1 MNKNSKQLSNPF
13 STGSGGPH
21 FEAHVQASFVLLMA
35 VGGCAPC
42 LPNWPIQKIKLQGRH
57 AGYETDDLIIYV
69 KNPNTEQQ
77 RKILAQIKHS
87 ISITENNSMFREV
100 IQAAWNDFNGDLFST
115 EKDIIALIT
124 GPLSSTEIND
134 TRTILEWARHA
145 ENAEEFLLKVEL
157 ANFSSDA
164 KRRKLKAFRTNLT
177 KANNDDPVSDEIFF
191 EFLKHFHLL
200 GYDLDVK
207 TGVTLSLLHS
217 LIGQYSQTNIHS
229 SWTLLVDEVQS
240 ANKNAGTITPDTL
253 SENLVELFKQ
263 PAITQIPIELTITQ
277 PEIEKIDWNQHQHA
291 TYLSLANLIGSWNEE
306 NKADIAVVQKIIGED
321 YSSWVIQ
328 AREILHLP
336 QTPLSFRSGIWKIN
350 KRADM
355 WGSLSSRI
363 FDQNLDTFKDLAV
376 SVLRE
381 QNPSFDLP
389 REDRWAASIYS
400 KVLTYSPLLRKGL
413 AEGLAILGSLPEPLT
428 NCSQGKAETI
438 AVLTIRDVFT
448 NADWVLWGSL
458 DNLLPD
464 LAEAAPDEFLK
475 QVEMALKTTPC
486 PFDELFSQEGDGI
499 RGGIY
504 ITGLL
509 RALEGLAWDENYLV
523 RVCVVFGE
531 LASHDPGG
539 NWTNRPDNS
548 LVTILLPWLPRTTAS
563 IQKRKVAVKTL
574 CNEQPKVGWKLL
586 INLLPNQHQS
596 SMGTHMPSW
605 RKSIPDD
612 WTKGVTKQEHWDQ
625 VSNYAEMAVS
635 MAGHDTSKLAEL
647 IDHLNNLPKPS
658 FDKLLGVLSSNV
670 VTESPEDQR
679 LILWGRLTKLTR
691 KHRRHADAKWTLNIE
706 LVIAIE
712 TVADKLAPLKPLN
725 RYQYLFSDRNSDLYD
740 EKGNWDIQQKKL
752 EERRQAAIQEIL
764 STEGIKAVIQFA
776 KDVES
781 PKLVGEALS
790 GITDTD
796 IDSAL
801 LPEYLGFDDPK
812 LSNFIGGYIWSRR
825 YTNDWSWTDKL
836 DKSSWTKVQIGKFL
850 CFLPFT
856 KETWERTEQWL
867 GSSESEYWSI
877 VFVNPIKLGEGS
889 NVAIDK
895 LLQYGRPNAAI
906 NCLEVLLLTNQ
917 AIDSSQCIRA
927 LLAALKSNESTS
939 SMNSHDI
946 VKLIKFL
953 QNSSVVSHDDLFQ
966 IEWAY
971 LPLLNTYSG
980 TLPRTLENQLASS
993 PDFFSEVI
1001 QLAYRPKNAEEN
1013 TGELSEEKK
1022 KIAKNAS
1029 LLLDEWK
1036 TPPGTL
1042 DDGSFDGN
1050 QFTSWLQS
1058 VRSICSESGH
1068 LDIAL
1073 HNIGKVLIHSP
1084 ADPNGWWINCKV
1096 AESLNAADVD
1106 VMRESFNNEI
1116 YNSRGVHVVDPT
1128 GKPERELAEQYK
1140 QKAEDIE
1147 NAGFHRFA
1155 VTLRELASS
1164 YEKDAKRV
1172 IADHVN
1178 SEIGA

>member
-1 MNKNSKQLSNPF
+1 
-13 STGSGGPH
+13 
-21 FEAHVQASFVLLMA
+21 MA

-42 LPNWPIQKIKLQGRH
+42 LPSWPIQKIKLQGKF
-57 AGYETDDLIIYV
+57 AGYETDDLIIFAT
-69 KNPNTEQQ
+69 KPGTNQR

-115 EKDIIALIT
+115 GKDIIALIT
-124 GPLSSTEIND
+124 GPLSSTEIKD

-157 ANFSSDA
+157 TNFSSEA

-177 KANNDDPVSDEIFF
+177 KANSDNSVSDEIFF

-200 GYDLDVK
+200 GYDLDVN

-217 LIGQYSQTNIHS
+217 LIGQYSQTHIQS
-229 SWTLLVDEVQS
+229 LWARLVDVVQS

-253 SENLVELFKQ
+253 PEDLVELFKQ
-263 PAITQIPIELTITQ
+263 PAITQIPSELIITQ
-277 PEIEKIDWNQHQHA
+277 PEMEEVDWNQHQHA
-291 TYLSLANLIGSWNEE
+291 TYLSLANLIGYWNEE

-376 SVLRE
+376 AVLRE

-389 REDRWAASIYS
+389 REDRWAANIYG
-400 KVLTYSPLLRKGL
+400 KVLTHSPILRKGL
-413 AEGLAILGSLPEPLT
+413 AEGLAILGSLPQALT
-428 NCSQGKAETI
+428 HCSQSKAETI
-438 AVLTIRDVFT
+438 AVLTIRDIFT

-464 LAEAAPDEFLK
+464 LAEAAPEEFLN
-475 QVEMALKTTPC
+475 QVETALKTPSC
-486 PFDELFSQEGDGI
+486 PFDELFSQEGDGNT
-499 RGGIY
+499 GGIY

-548 LVTILLPWLPRTTAS
+548 LVTILLPWLPQTTAP
-563 IQKRKVAVKTL
+563 IEKRKVAVKTL
-574 CNEQPKVGWKLL
+574 CNEWPEVGWKLL
-586 INLLPNQHQS
+586 INLLPNQGQIS
-596 SMGTHMPSW
+596 TFTHKPSW
-605 RKSIPDD
+605 RKSIPDNWEND
-612 WTKGVTKQEHWDQ
+612 VTKQDHWDQ
-625 VSNYAEMAVS
+625 VSYYAKMAVS

-752 EERRQAAIQEIL
+752 EKRRQAAIQEIL

-790 GITDTD
+790 GIADTD

-801 LPEYLGFDDPK
+801 LPEYLGFDDRK

-825 YTNDWSWTDKL
+825 YINDWSWADKL
-836 DKSSWTKVQIGKFL
+836 NKLDWTKVQIGKFL
-850 CFLPFT
+850 NFLPFT
-856 KETWERTEQWL
+856 KETWERVEQWL
-867 GSSESEYWSI
+867 GGSESEYWSI
-877 VFVNPIKLGEGS
+877 VYVNPIRLDEGS
-889 NVAIDK
+889 DIAIDK
-895 LLQYGRPNAAI
+895 LIRYGRPNAAI
-906 NCLEVLLLTNQ
+906 SCLDCLLVNQ
-917 AIDSSQCIRA
+917 TIDSSQCVRA
-927 LLAALKSNESTS
+927 LLAAMSSDEPTYTFNSSN
-939 SMNSHDI
+939 I
-946 VKLIKFL
+946 VELIKFL
-953 QNSSVVSHDDLFQ
+953 QQSTDVSSDDLFQ

-971 LPLLNTYSG
+971 LPLLDTYSG
-980 TLPRTLENQLASS
+980 TSPRILENRLASK

-1001 QLAYRPKNAEEN
+1001 QLVYRSKNAEEN
-1013 TGELSEEKK
+1013 TRELSEEKK

-1029 LLLDEWK
+1029 LLLREWK
-1036 TPPGTL
+1036 TPPGTQ

-1058 VRSICSESGH
+1058 VRDICSESGH

-1084 ADPNGWWINCKV
+1084 ADPNGLWINCKV
-1096 AESLNAADVD
+1096 AESLNASDVD

-1116 YNSRGVHVVDPT
+1116 YNSREVPMVDPT
-1128 GKPERELAEQYK
+1128 GKPERELTEQYK

-1178 SEIGA
+1178 I